1 MLTFFLRRLAA
12 TVPLLLVISF
22 MTFVL
27 LNSSSGDYLTRL
39 LDNPSV
45 TEEYVANLRVQYG
58 LDRPFMERYG
68 LWLWNALQGELGR
81 SFEYNRDVS
90 SLLMERVANTL
101 LLAMCALVLSWG
113 AAIPLGVISAVR
125 QNTWIDKVAGFVAYF
140 GLSIPRVFLALLAVM
155 FAAYTGWFPI
165 GGLRDEVNW
174 DDFNMW
180 QKTLDVAWHIFLPAS
195 VLGIT
200 NMAGYMR
207 QMRGYTIETL
217 AQDYVRTA
225 RAKGL
230 PERTVLFKHTVRNAI
245 NPLVTLFGYS
255 LAYLITGSFLVE
267 IVMSWPGMARL
278 TLSALM
284 AKDVH
289 LVMASVMLASLMLV
303 MGNLIADV
311 LLALV
316 DPRIRVE

>member
-125 QNTWIDKVAGFVAYF
+125 QNTWIDKVSGFVAYF

-230 PERTVLFKHTVRNAI
+230 PESVVLFKHTVRNAI
-245 NPLVTLFGYS
+245 NPLITLFGYS
-255 LAYLITGSFLVE
+255 LAYLVTGSFLVE

-289 LVMASVMLASLMLV
+289 LVMASVMMASIMLV
-303 MGNLIADV
+303 FGNLTSDL

-316 DPRIRVE
+316 DPRIRVD

>member
-22 MTFVL
+22 LTFVL

-45 TEEYVANLRVQYG
+45 TEEYVAALRAQYG
-58 LDRPFMERYG
+58 LDRPFMHRYG
-68 LWLWNALQGELGR
+68 LWLWNAVQGELGR
-81 SFEYNRDVS
+81 SFEYNQDVS
-90 SLLMERVANTL
+90 TLLWERLSNTL
-101 LLAMCALVLSWG
+101 LLAMCALIFSWG
-113 AAIPLGVISAVR
+113 LAIPLGVISAVR
-125 QNTWIDKVAGFVAYF
+125 QNTWIDKVSGFVAYF

-165 GGLRDEVNW
+165 GGLRDEVRW
-174 DDFNMW
+174 DDFSAW
-180 QKTLDVAWHIFLPAS
+180 QKAVDIAWHLFLPAT

-230 PERTVLFKHTVRNAI
+230 PEQVVLFKHTVRNAI

-255 LAYLITGSFLVE
+255 LAYLVTGSFLVE

-289 LVMASVMLASLMLV
+289 LVMASVMMASVMLV
-303 MGNLIADV
+303 FGNLTSDI

-316 DPRIRVE
+316 DPRIRVD

>member
-12 TVPLLLVISF
+12 TVPLLLAISF
-22 MTFVL
+22 LTFVL

-45 TEEYVANLRVQYG
+45 TEEYVASLRAQYG
-58 LDRPFMERYG
+58 LDRPFLERYG

-90 SLLMERVANTL
+90 SLLFERMSNTL
-101 LLAMCALVLSWG
+101 LLAFCALILSWG
-113 AAIPLGVISAVR
+113 VAIPLGVISAVR
-125 QNTWIDKVAGFVAYF
+125 QNTWVDKLAGFVAYF

-165 GGLRDEVNW
+165 GGLRDEVRW
-174 DDFNMW
+174 DDFTLW
-180 QKTLDVAWHIFLPAS
+180 QKTTDVAWHLFLPAM
-195 VLGIT
+195 VLSIT

-230 PERTVLFKHTVRNAI
+230 PESVVLFKHTVRNAI

-289 LVMASVMLASLMLV
+289 LVMASVMMASVLLV
-303 MGNLIADV
+303 LGNLTSDL

-316 DPRIRVE
+316 DPRIRVD

>member
-1 MLTFFLRRLAA
+1 LLNFFLRRLAA

-22 MTFVL
+22 LTFLL

-45 TEEYVANLRVQYG
+45 TEEYVASLRAQYG
-58 LDRPFMERYG
+58 LDRPFIERYG
-68 LWLWNALQGELGR
+68 LWLWNAVQGNLGR

-90 SLLMERVANTL
+90 DLLFERMSNTL
-101 LLAMCALVLSWG
+101 LLAFCALVLSWG
-113 AAIPLGVISAVR
+113 VAIPLGVISAVR
-125 QNTWIDKVAGFVAYF
+125 QNTWVDKVAGFIAYF

-155 FAAYTGWFPI
+155 FAASTGWFPI
-165 GGLRDEVNW
+165 GGLRDEVHW
-174 DDFNMW
+174 DDFTMW
-180 QKTLDVAWHIFLPAS
+180 EKTLDVAWHLFLPAM
-195 VLGIT
+195 VLAIT

-230 PERTVLFKHTVRNAI
+230 PESVVLFKHTVRNAI

-278 TLSALM
+278 TLSALL

-289 LVMASVMLASLMLV
+289 LVMASVMMASVMLV
-303 MGNLIADV
+303 LGNLTADV
-311 LLALV
+311 LLAMV
-316 DPRIRVE
+316 DPRIRVD